1 MISHSSFE
9 FSYPDP
15 GGLYTSTIVIGSPFV
30 ITLKQQNWLNL
41 FILNL
46 SHTKILSPDF
56 VYTNN
61 PPPTPFVVSSLSLRR
76 SVSSWYP
83 GSDRVASEI
92 AALHHVSVSKII
104 SGLLSTADTDSSF
117 ILEKTL

>member
-56 VYTNN
+56 VYLLCLYEGQ
-61 PPPTPFVVSSLSLRR
+61 FLVGIRGVIGLRLRLRR
-76 SVSSWYP
+76 YTMF
-83 GSDRVASEI
+83 
-92 AALHHVSVSKII
+92 L
-104 SGLLSTADTDSSF
+104 
-117 ILEKTL
+117 